1 MGQSKVVIN
10 FGMQIWRFLY
20 YIHLEVQ
27 IHFHAIQKLYFIE
40 SQVLCTGHFTIAM
53 GMLLLG
59 IENRSKIGHIG

>member
-27 IHFHAIQKLYFIE
+27 IHFHAIQKLYFIQ
-40 SQVLCTGHFTIAM
+40 SQVLCYRPLHYSDGNALI
-53 GMLLLG
+53 
-59 IENRSKIGHIG
+59 RDWK